1 MYACNICHE
10 RWDRE
15 RDTCPMCG
23 ATEIESTK
31 RAGGRRKSEPVGFSE
46 FEYLDADIEEPIARP
61 VTCTSEPTGPLRYPT
76 TLVLGAKEWEN
87 ITLEAIK
94 LEREHKTLTGNRYGV
109 DCRPMPSKKHRG
121 EIEWTPVSS
130 LPDFEGVLMN
140 GPQFVIENKKV
151 ASRKSLP
158 LNDDKLKK
166 RQLAHMFDR
175 DEFGGICFLLVH
187 FNPRELKAG
196 STDSETFAFPVSKSH
211 PFWMLWEL
219 GKVKSL
225 TPEHCGEFGYRV
237 PWGAKYRSRTMR
249 PLILETVQA
258 MANMREQ
265 GWPKMCEQNE
275 IHERVD
281 GQTPF

>member
-1 MYACNICHE
+1 MYHCKICQE
-10 RWDRE
+10 SWDKA

-23 ATEIESTK
+23 AEEVESTK
-31 RAGGRRKSEPVGFSE
+31 RPGGRRKSEPIGFSE
-46 FEYLDADIEEPIARP
+46 FEYLDADIEEPANPSSRIFNAD
-61 VTCTSEPTGPLRYPT
+61 PTEPLRYPT
-76 TLVLGAKEWEN
+76 TLTLGAKEWEN
-87 ITLEAIK
+87 VTLEAIK

-121 EIEWTPVSS
+121 EIEWTPVAS

-151 ASRKSLP
+151 ASRKSLQ

-175 DEFGGICFLLVH
+175 DEFGGVCFLLVH

-196 STDSETFAFPVSKSH
+196 STNSETFAFPVSKTH
-211 PFWMLWEL
+211 PFWIQFGL
-219 GKVKSL
+219 GTLNSL
-225 TPEHCGEFGYRV
+225 TPEHCVEFGFRV
-237 PWGAKYRSRTMR
+237 PWGSKYRSRTMR

-258 MANMREQ
+258 MANMRAN
-265 GWPKMCEQNE
+265 GWPEAY
-275 IHERVD
+275 ID
-281 GQTPF
+281 P